1 MFFRNGMLMEYDA
14 LDIEQSGS
22 IFLLKIDNDSLGYG
36 FTNTDEIIAWGKFN
50 S

>member
-1 MFFRNGMLMEYDA
+1 MFFNKGMLMEYDA

-22 IFLLKIDNDSLGYG
+22 TLLLKMNIGSMGYG
-36 FTNTDEIIAWGKFN
+36 FDNNDEIVGWGKFN